1 MNREPANKS
10 MGFFGIYKEACKLT
24 AANKKIFSQI
34 TLTLLL
40 PLTFFLLS
48 EIRILTC
55 SKTETPWIDN
65 GSSIARY
72 LYHILL
78 FIFIILSTS
87 SIVYTIACFYTS
99 RDITYKKA
107 TGATVKLWWDLIVT
121 FLWCFL
127 FLAIYTSVTLGLL
140 WSWFSADRNEIRSL
154 ILIIYL
160 SVPAFAGLTYI
171 LVVCN
176 IAIVVTVL
184 EKDLYARTALAKS
197 MRLIKGKIWV
207 SCAVFMSLGI
217 TFGGIVFTYCYL
229 SVYGRKEISMVGRVF
244 VGIACHVL
252 MAIWIHILF
261 VLHTVVYFVCKSV
274 HNEEISTVATHLEV
288 PVIHLVV
295 QIKEVQ
301 IQIEQVQVQQV
312 PA

>member
-1 MNREPANKS
+1 

-24 AANKKIFSQI
+24 AANKTIFSQI

-40 PLTFFLLS
+40 PSAFFLLS
-48 EIRILTC
+48 EIRFSTY
-55 SKTETPWIDN
+55 SKIETPWIDN
-65 GSSIARY
+65 GWSIGQY
-72 LYHILL
+72 LYYIFL
-78 FIFIILSTS
+78 FVYIILSTS
-87 SIVYTIACFYTS
+87 SIVYTVACFYTS

-107 TGATVKLWWDLIVT
+107 TSATGKLWWDLIVT

-127 FLAIYTSVTLGLL
+127 FLAIYTSVTFGLL
-140 WSWFSADRNEIRSL
+140 WFWFSTDRDGIRTL
-154 ILIIYL
+154 ILIICL

-176 IAIVVTVL
+176 IATVVTIL
-184 EKDLYARTALAKS
+184 EKDLYGRKALAKS
-197 MRLIKGKIWV
+197 TRLIKGKIWV
-207 SCAVFMSLGI
+207 SCAVFMLLGI

-229 SVYGRKEISMVGRVF
+229 SLYGRKEISMVGRVF
-244 VGIACHVL
+244 VAIGCHFL
-252 MAIWIHILF
+252 MAIWFHILF
-261 VLHTVVYFVCKSV
+261 VVDTVVYFVCKSV

-295 QIKEVQ
+295 QIKDVH
-301 IQIEQVQVQQV
+301 IQLEQV